1 MGLFLSAPFTK
12 FGLNLL
18 LYSPRSLCD
27 LCVFDSATLCPSQHA
42 TLITKIRYCSFRFAV
57 KKVSVLKQEI
67 TAILVAAGSSKR
79 MGFDKL
85 AALLNGKPVI
95 QRALDAFLACE
106 EITEILVICPPE
118 RFELLD
124 QTTFTKPVRRID
136 GGAERH
142 LSVANGLAAVSPTVE
157 LIAVHDAA
165 RPLVSQTDILAT
177 IAAAKTHGAASLARR
192 VTETLKRSDAEGFTL
207 SAVSRENLWFIE
219 TPQIFR
225 TELIRSAYANVIKQ
239 GVSVTDET
247 SALETISIKTQ
258 LIASTSPNPKITT
271 PADLHTISP

>member
-1 MGLFLSAPFTK
+1 LALTA
-12 FGLNLL
+12 
-18 LYSPRSLCD
+18 Y
-27 LCVFDSATLCPSQHA
+27 
-42 TLITKIRYCSFRFAV
+42 FRFNQ
-57 KKVSVLKQEI
+57 SIPILKQEI

-95 QRALDAFLACE
+95 QRTLDAFLACE

-142 LSVANGLAAVSPTVE
+142 LSVANGLAAVSPTAE

-177 IAAAKTHGAASLARR
+177 IAAAKSHGAASLARR
-192 VTETLKRSDAEGFTL
+192 VTETLKRSDPEGFTL

-225 TELIRSAYANVIKQ
+225 TELIQSAYANVIKQ
-239 GVSVTDET
+239 GISVTDET